1 MTDHKL
7 GRSIQDLLEEND
19 VRFNELEK
27 IEEINIDRIK
37 PNPDQPRSVFDTES
51 IKELA
56 QSITEHGVI
65 QPIIVKQGNDGYILV
80 AGERRVRASR
90 IAGKLTVPAIVRD
103 YNSKY
108 LTELAIL
115 ENLQREDLTPIE
127 EAIAFK
133 SILGSSNL
141 THEELGKRVGKS
153 RTYITNVIGLLKLPA
168 IVMEDVNAKRLTMGH
183 ARALSKIDDN
193 DVIMT
198 IRDEILS
205 LNLSVRD
212 VEAIIRD
219 RYRKKP
225 NNVSIE
231 SMKKADKQLSRIVQD
246 DIKYKLNKNQ
256 IVLKFKD
263 ENELERI
270 IEFLKRG
277 KL

>member
-1 MTDHKL
+1 MTEHNL
-7 GRSIQDLLEEND
+7 GRSIEDLLEEND
-19 VRFNELEK
+19 VRFNESEK
-27 IEEINIDRIK
+27 IEELNIDKIM

-56 QSITEHGVI
+56 QSIKEHGVI
-65 QPIIVKQGNDGYILV
+65 QPIIVKKGIEGYILV
-80 AGERRVRASR
+80 AGERRVRASKV
-90 IAGKLTVPAIVRD
+90 AGKTTVPAIVRD

-108 LTELAIL
+108 LSELAIL

-133 SILGSSNL
+133 SILANTKV

-168 IVMEDVNAKRLTMGH
+168 VVMEDVNQKRLTMGH
-183 ARALSKIDDN
+183 ARALSKIN
-193 DVIMT
+193 DIKAIMV

-212 VEAIIRD
+212 VETIIRE
-219 RYRKKP
+219 RYRQKK
-225 NNVSIE
+225 NTISQELIKNAE
-231 SMKKADKQLSRIVQD
+231 KQLSKIVHE

-256 IVLKFKD
+256 LVLKFK
-263 ENELERI
+263 NEEELDNIIKFMER
-270 IEFLKRG
+270 R
-277 KL
+277 

>member
-27 IEEINIDRIK
+27 IEEIKIDMIK
-37 PNPDQPRSVFDTES
+37 PNPDQPRSVFDTDS

-90 IAGKLTVPAIVRD
+90 VAGKLTVPAIVRD

-133 SILGSSNL
+133 SILHTSKL

-183 ARALSKIDDN
+183 ARALSKIDDI
-193 DVIMT
+193 DMIMT

-205 LNLSVRD
+205 LKLSVRD

-231 SMKKADKQLSRIVQD
+231 SMMKADKQLSRIVQD

-263 ENELERI
+263 ERELERI

>member
-1 MTDHKL
+1 MTEHSL
-7 GRSIQDLLEEND
+7 GRSIEDLLEEND
-19 VRFNELEK
+19 VRLNESEK
-27 IEEINIDRIK
+27 IEELDIDKIK

-56 QSITEHGVI
+56 LSITEHGII
-65 QPIIVKQGNDGYILV
+65 QPIIVKEGADGYILV
-80 AGERRVRASR
+80 AGERRVRASKV
-90 IAGKLTVPAIVRD
+90 AGMKTIPAIVRD

-108 LTELAIL
+108 LSELAIL

-133 SILGSSNL
+133 NILANTKV

-183 ARALSKIDDN
+183 ARALSKISDYDI
-193 DVIMT
+193 IMS
-198 IRDEILS
+198 IRNEILS
-205 LNLSVRD
+205 LKLSVRD

-219 RYRKKP
+219 RYKKKTKHI
-225 NNVSIE
+225 SIDF
-231 SMKKADKQLSRIVQD
+231 MKQAEKQLHKIVKN

-256 IVLKFKD
+256 LVLKFKD
-263 ENELERI
+263 ETELDKI

-277 KL
+277 